1 LIGVKGTFSFPGYS
15 NPFREERLP
24 LDHNEGYIYYWKQN
38 RGAKKS
44 PQRIDDFL
52 KFGSGRLNP
61 SIRNPDYLILKARAR
76 LMSKWMKDLPT
87 EGLRVLDVGGRF
99 QPYRPLIEDRI
110 DKYVAIDPILEGLID
125 VVAVG
130 ENLPF
135 PNDSFD
141 VVICTQVLSYVSDPF
156 RVVNEFHRV
165 LKPEGS
171 LLVSVPSFFP
181 KHHDERWRMLPDGLR
196 ILLSGFSIVEV
207 ASEGHSVA
215 GICRTINIL
224 VDGLFVNRM
233 ARKLLSVFVIPFINM
248 TGMCLDRLSCGND
261 QLTANISA
269 RAKK

>member
-1 LIGVKGTFSFPGYS
+1 LGKGEDYK
-15 NPFREERLP
+15 
-24 LDHNEGYIYYWKQN
+24 YYWKNQS
-38 RGAKKS
+38 RIAQTS
-44 PQRIDDFL
+44 PRRIDNFV
-52 KFGSGRLNP
+52 KMGCGRLSP
-61 SIRNPDYLILKARAR
+61 SIRDPDYLVLRARAR
-76 LMSKWMKDLPT
+76 LLSKWLKDLHT
-87 EGLRVLDVGGRF
+87 EGLRVLDVGGRI
-99 QPYRPLIEDRI
+99 QPYRPLIEDRL
-110 DKYVAIDPILEGLID
+110 DRYVAIDPILEGLVD

-181 KHHDERWRMLPDGLR
+181 KHHDERWRILPDGLR

-207 ASEGHSVA
+207 ASEGHSAA
-215 GICRTINIL
+215 GLCRTINHI
-224 VDGLFVNRM
+224 VENLFVNRM
-233 ARKLLSVFVIPFINM
+233 ARNLLSIFVIPFFNV
-248 TGMCLDRLSCGND
+248 TGMCLDRLSRGND
-261 QLTANISA
+261 HFTANISA